1 MACLLLGQN
10 HPTRNG
16 LLEEEISA
24 TTEEDFATRC
34 PVDRRTIIYCHW
46 GFYSDQMADG
56 YVVRFPNFLLYSRG
70 TRLGE
75 MVQQCVPWI
84 TDVGDSIQR
93 AKMACPTSQDIS
105 WIQNTLYPK
114 HQERMVLYAASCF
127 SPHWALVAFHVS
139 PREHQAPPPPAW
151 LRKRP
156 PTNVRIFMGIH
167 IFLGI
172 WYQLKH
178 FAGT

>member
-10 HPTRNG
+10 HPTRNR

-75 MVQQCVPWI
+75 MLQQCVP
-84 TDVGDSIQR
+84 
-93 AKMACPTSQDIS
+93 
-105 WIQNTLYPK
+105 
-114 HQERMVLYAASCF
+114 
-127 SPHWALVAFHVS
+127 
-139 PREHQAPPPPAW
+139 
-151 LRKRP
+151 
-156 PTNVRIFMGIH
+156 
-167 IFLGI
+167 
-172 WYQLKH
+172 
-178 FAGT
+178 